1 MSWFCS
7 FCEKSFS
14 RKDIMQRHVMSKH
27 RNAGFTPLRA
37 MPFSVEKCQRFQFV
51 HPFTCMVA
59 GMTGSGKTVWV
70 KSFVATGSK
79 SNQPT
84 TREDCLVLFAVAARL
99 SRIDGNNAKH
109 RIYQRY
115 SFQSRA

>member
-1 MSWFCS
+1 
-7 FCEKSFS
+7 
-14 RKDIMQRHVMSKH
+14 MQRHMSRKH
-27 RNAGFTPLRA
+27 SEPPSFTPFRA

-70 KSFVATGSK
+70 KSLLQQA
-79 SNQPT
+79 T
-84 TREDCLVLFAVAARL
+84 TREDCLVLFVVAARL
-99 SRIDGNNAKH
+99 SRIDGNNAKY